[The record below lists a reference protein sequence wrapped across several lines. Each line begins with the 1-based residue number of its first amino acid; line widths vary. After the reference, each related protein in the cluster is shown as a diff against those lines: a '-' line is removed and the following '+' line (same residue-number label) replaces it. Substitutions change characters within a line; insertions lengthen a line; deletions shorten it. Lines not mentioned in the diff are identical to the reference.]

1 MNTLSP
7 GPIDTPI
14 FDTVATTK
22 EQVEQLKA
30 GFAAQVPLGR
40 MGRPEEIATV
50 ALFLA
55 SDDSSFVTGIDLS
68 VDGGM
73 AQV

>member
-1 MNTLSP
+1 VVTEK
-7 GPIDTPI
+7 D
-14 FDTVATTK
+14 
-22 EQVEQLKA
+22 QVEQLKA